1 MNFRTPGRWKVDGVH
16 AKNRDKV
23 VEGEGM
29 RWINLSDQPLTPS
42 THKHMHE
49 RLETCQREELQSSGP
64 ITRTIGRSERG
75 VSRSKNFKRWEIR
88 LWYPRSVKMGNHE
101 RPTFELVNFE
111 ESFHERETG
120 VLIHVGGKTAHK
132 RYRVTISAAVLEHPG
147 GQVADKRLVPEL
159 RETQSWHSKLA
170 DQRLTGQGKLSQVN
184 AHLARRIHEGHK
196 DVVVESRAVKD
207 QLSKGHTRKTAEI
220 VLGRWWPLADDRS
233 VTNAFGGYYKPEILS
248 PAAAARLLESTL
260 KRDGNAYV

>member
-88 LWYPRSVKMGNHE
+88 LWYPRSVKVSREQTITCASNRGMRVTERPPVHQ

-196 DVVVESRAVKD
+196 DVVVESGAVKD
-207 QLSKGHTRKTAEI
+207 QLSKGHTRLTS
-220 VLGRWWPLADDRS
+220 L
-233 VTNAFGGYYKPEILS
+233 KP
-248 PAAAARLLESTL
+248 
-260 KRDGNAYV
+260 